1 MAWVP
6 HITVASIIK
15 QDDKY
20 LFVEEYV
27 QNNLVINQPA
37 GHLEENESIIEACIR
52 ETLEETAY
60 LIVVN
65 SLVGVYQERK
75 KNSLD
80 MWLRFCFD
88 CTIKKEFKNRKLD
101 KNIVKKLWLSK
112 DEIINKNISLRSS
125 MVLKCIEDYENNKK
139 YPLEILS
146 SLLEK

>member
-88 CTIKKEFKNRKLD
+88 CTIKKEFKNTSKILMKNKNEPIYKNVIKFVLSGLRKL
-101 KNIVKKLWLSK
+101 ILF
-112 DEIINKNISLRSS
+112 IIFP
-125 MVLKCIEDYENNKK
+125 V
-139 YPLEILS
+139 
-146 SLLEK
+146 